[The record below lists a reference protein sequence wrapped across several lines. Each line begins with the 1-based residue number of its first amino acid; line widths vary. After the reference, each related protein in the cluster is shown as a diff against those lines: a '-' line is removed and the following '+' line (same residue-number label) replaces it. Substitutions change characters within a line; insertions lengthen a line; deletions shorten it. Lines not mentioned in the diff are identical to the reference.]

1 MFDSF
6 ALNSDSF
13 ISANRSFAA
22 YERQQQLLNP
32 PRIHEGFLVRTGSIA
47 QRAIKTIDFAEIPF
61 DFRLMSVWVWMPG
74 ATENDGIEITI
85 LYSGV
90 EQTSFDLR
98 RQDVPWEPPFNILGS
113 GHSVRIRPDRAV
125 SSVSLFLQPAKLLD
139 VEGV

>member
-6 ALNSDSF
+6 ALNPDSF
-13 ISANRSFAA
+13 ISSSKSFAA

-32 PRIHEGFLVRTGSIA
+32 PRVHEGFLVRTGSIA
-47 QRAIKTIDFAEIPF
+47 QGQTKEISFATIPF
-61 DFRLMSVWVWMPG
+61 DFRLMSVWLWMPG
-74 ATENDGIEITI
+74 ATDNDGVEVTI
-85 LYSGV
+85 LYAGI
-90 EQTSFDLR
+90 EQTGFDLR